1 MLADI
6 ALQNAVA
13 ANILSRPGPDLGPSF
28 DTSGR
33 FDPMRRFNIY
43 RNNTFASLS
52 ATLVSVFPVTVSLI
66 GERYFRQ
73 VAASFIRVSPPSDA
87 RLVRYGSD
95 FADFLGRLEDLKAM
109 PFIADTARLE
119 WLIAEALDAAVLT
132 PATMTELQYGNE
144 GTIPDLV
151 LQPSLRLLFCRWPA
165 LDIWSAHQANGDL
178 EMLRDVRRAPQRIA
192 LWRNRDSVR
201 FLRLDGAHYAFLH
214 ALRNARGL
222 EHAVMKAAS
231 RMPDFDLVA
240 TLGGLFADGLV
251 TRVRH
256 LPVNLN

>member
-1 MLADI
+1 MLSELE
-6 ALQNAVA
+6 LQHAVA
-13 ANILSRPGPDLGPSF
+13 DAILGRPGQDLSPSF
-28 DTSGR
+28 DADGR

-66 GERYFRQ
+66 GERYFRYI
-73 VAASFIRVSPPSDA
+73 AASFIRVSPPSEA

-119 WLIAEALDAAVLT
+119 WLIAEALDAPVLT
-132 PATMTELQYGNE
+132 SAAMAELSRGGE
-144 GTIPDLV
+144 GTMPDLI

-165 LDIWSAHQANGDL
+165 LDIWSAHQASGDL
-178 EMLRDVRRAPQRIA
+178 ERLGDIRRQPQRIA

-201 FLRLDGAHYAFLH
+201 FLRLNGAHYAFLH
-214 ALRNARGL
+214 ALKNSRGL
-222 EHAVMKAAS
+222 EHAVMKAAARDS
-231 RMPDFDLVA
+231 DFDLVA
-240 TLGGLFADGLV
+240 SLGGLFADGLV

-256 LPVNLN
+256 QPANIN